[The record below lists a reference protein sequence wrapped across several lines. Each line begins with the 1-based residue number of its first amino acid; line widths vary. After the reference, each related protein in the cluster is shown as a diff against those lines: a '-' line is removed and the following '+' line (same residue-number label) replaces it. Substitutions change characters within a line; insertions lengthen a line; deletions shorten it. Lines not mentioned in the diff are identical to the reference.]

1 MTWWITPL
9 RSPKADMKKNQ
20 PNHTLKNLAYICLKN
35 MSHKATCM
43 YSPSTPP
50 PNHPLLHP
58 LKTQQPQKHKKGKK
72 ERKEKKAKQFQ
83 NMIAIFNLI
92 QCPVNQGHQWGWSK
106 IHLITEKRGPLFIH
120 VIMTHT
126 NYYTWRRLGRKE
138 VKALRRHR
146 LEQQKMGQT
155 KLHSVPTPDI
165 KDGALD
171 SSWFSVKETLR
182 FIIIITGCFYIRLF
196 HALEQTHCTPA
207 TCDSESVTVAFQSM
221 F

>member
-9 RSPKADMKKNQ
+9 KSPKADMKKNQ

-58 LKTQQPQKHKKGKK
+58 LKTQQPQKHKKEKK
-72 ERKEKKAKQFQ
+72 KEKKKSQAIPKHDSYIQSNSMPCQPGASMGMKQ
-83 NMIAIFNLI
+83 NPPN
-92 QCPVNQGHQWGWSK
+92 HRK
-106 IHLITEKRGPLFIH
+106 KGPSLW
-120 VIMTHT
+120 MTHT
-126 NYYTWRRLGRKE
+126 NYYTWRRLGRNE

-182 FIIIITGCFYIRLF
+182 FIIVITGCFYIRLF

-207 TCDSESVTVAFQSM
+207 TSDSESVTVAFQSM